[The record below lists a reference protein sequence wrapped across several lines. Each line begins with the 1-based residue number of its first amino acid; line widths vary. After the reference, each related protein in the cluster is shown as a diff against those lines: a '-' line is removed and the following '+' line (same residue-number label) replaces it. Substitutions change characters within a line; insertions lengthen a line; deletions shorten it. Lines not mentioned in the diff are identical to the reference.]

1 MDDYKRGII
10 ELVGYQPLLWHHKSQ
25 DYHNKEQRQQIWEFL
40 EFLIVAPCIDA
51 VCRAYPMEGAIKAC
65 ATLRADLMCAACR
78 VPSMEGQP
86 KNPECRAI
94 ACGRRGLVCGMARVD
109 KLYATCRVS
118 SMEGLNDCLFFR
130 QSGADRVRQA
140 RIKT

>member
-1 MDDYKRGII
+1 
-10 ELVGYQPLLWHHKSQ
+10 
-25 DYHNKEQRQQIWEFL
+25 
-40 EFLIVAPCIDA
+40 
-51 VCRAYPMEGAIKAC
+51 MEGAIKAC

-94 ACGRRGLVCGMARVD
+94 AFGRRGLVCGMARVD

-118 SMEGLNDCLFFR
+118 SMEGAPFVLIVNKLALKIMHSCSFISREKKNNLLAIGVSLTQCLKYVITTFYIIINSNF
-130 QSGADRVRQA
+130 V
-140 RIKT
+140 